1 MIKII
6 IKEKAT
12 LESYS
17 KSDLIYNSNCSFSK
31 YYRDSEKI
39 DNLSSTSKHS
49 FLANFFDNLDKF
61 NKLKTHKEKTE
72 KRKTNMYNTAL
83 ELYNYF
89 IGICFD
95 EYYELQDVKRR
106 KNKCDLII
114 NDRCEPK
121 HDPDKLFFKTYNY
134 DAGLKIKNRLIKENW
149 QTKKNLLIYHQC
161 QH

>member
-17 KSDLIYNSNCSFSK
+17 KSDLIYNSNCSFYK

-39 DNLSSTSKHS
+39 GNLPSTSKHS
-49 FLANFFDNLDKF
+49 ILAKFFDKLDKF
-61 NKLKTHKEKTE
+61 NKLKAQKEKTE

-106 KNKCDLII
+106 KI
-114 NDRCEPK
+114 NV
-121 HDPDKLFFKTYNY
+121 
-134 DAGLKIKNRLIKENW
+134 I
-149 QTKKNLLIYHQC
+149 
-161 QH
+161 